1 MSFYIL
7 LFSFSIFYPPSSDY
21 TLLKWHGTQ
30 NKSLLHRQGSV
41 LLWTAKRQ
49 LLKFSLLERNHRYSW
64 HKRPLCPPVETL
76 NLHRNTIKGEPLPF
90 SLSWS
95 PPASCLLAALTA
107 LSGPPPQ
114 RLRLQRPPQE
124 FPSHKHLCGSF
135 PYLLRLPLKCRCL
148 RGGLSITL
156 PHCYPLSL
164 ASISSLTAYMY
175 LEVNIN
181 T

>member
-41 LLWTAKRQ
+41 LLWTVKRQ

-64 HKRPLCPPVETL
+64 HKRPLCRPVETL
-76 NLHRNTIKGEPLPF
+76 TLHRNTIKGEPLPF

-114 RLRLQRPPQE
+114 RLHLQRPPQE
-124 FPSHKHLCGSF
+124 FSSHKHLCGSF

-148 RGGLSITL
+148 TGGLSVTL
-156 PHCYPLSL
+156 PHCYPLFL
-164 ASISSLTAYMY
+164 ASISSLTAHMY